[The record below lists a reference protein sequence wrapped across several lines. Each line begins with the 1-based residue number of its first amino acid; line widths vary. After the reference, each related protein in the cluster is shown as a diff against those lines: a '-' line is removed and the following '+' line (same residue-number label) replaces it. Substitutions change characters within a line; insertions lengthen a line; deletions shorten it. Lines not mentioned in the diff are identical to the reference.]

1 MKTGL
6 LLSAAEVV
14 VGVAVG
20 GMVGG
25 AADVRA
31 ACVPIADCVTL
42 GYKYT
47 ATECPNGIACPF
59 DTTKFFCFEPQI
71 CNYTIT
77 VATCSS
83 QCKNVGS
90 KSCIKNGVTYYES
103 CGTSMCSSGKSCY
116 NGTCYTPVAKSG
128 YCCGYSVCN
137 YNGTSH
143 INDNACQSYFGR
155 SCYEQCRHNGY
166 PDCTD
171 MQASC
176 RASGGSPVF
185 QTCDR
190 YYYVTSDGNA
200 FFKCK

>member
-14 VGVAVG
+14 VCVAVG

-31 ACVPIADCVTL
+31 ACVPIADCATL

-83 QCKNVGS
+83 QCKSVGS
-90 KSCIKNGVTYYES
+90 TSCVKDGVTYYEA
-103 CGTSMCSSGKSCY
+103 CGASMCSSDQICS
-116 NGTCYTPVAKSG
+116 NGTCQRNISG
-128 YCCGYSVCN
+128 TTFHCCEDRSDYPCSSYYDHC
-137 YNGTSH
+137 YNSTAHANCS
-143 INDNACQSYFGR
+143 AAVSSYERQG
-155 SCYEQCRHNGY
+155 C
-166 PDCTD
+166 
-171 MQASC
+171 
-176 RASGGSPVF
+176 SPVWQDCGDEAIYNF
-185 QTCDR
+185 DYRAIYRCR
-190 YYYVTSDGNA
+190 
-200 FFKCK
+200 